1 MNFVNIK
8 YLNLLLSFFNFNFSF
23 FQGYIFCKI
32 LCLWGGNGAG
42 KKMKIEKKGKKREK
56 GERKRKN
63 EGKKKRENDNFL
75 HTLL

>member
-1 MNFVNIK
+1 MLEIHLKFC
-8 YLNLLLSFFNFNFSF
+8 LLRKL
-23 FQGYIFCKI
+23 QGYIFCKI
-32 LCLWGGNGAG
+32 SCLGGRGGNDAG
-42 KKMKIEKKGKKREK
+42 EQKMKIEKIGKKREK